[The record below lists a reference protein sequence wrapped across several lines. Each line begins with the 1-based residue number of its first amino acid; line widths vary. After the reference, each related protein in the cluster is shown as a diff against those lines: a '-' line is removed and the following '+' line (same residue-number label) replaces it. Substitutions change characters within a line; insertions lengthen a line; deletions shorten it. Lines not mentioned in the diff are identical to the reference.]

1 MKYLRSIKEKATEAE
16 IIFLSRV
23 SDTLVEQIQDEY
35 RLGDFDNN
43 RWVELFRNLE
53 QNVSEYE
60 RLNIS
65 GEKINSVDKLKNYL
79 EVSRHGY
86 LKEQIIAKNS
96 NLLAPID
103 GFM

>member
-1 MKYLRSIKEKATEAE
+1 LKYLRSIKEKATEAE

-53 QNVSEYE
+53 
-60 RLNIS
+60 
-65 GEKINSVDKLKNYL
+65 
-79 EVSRHGY
+79 
-86 LKEQIIAKNS
+86 
-96 NLLAPID
+96 
-103 GFM
+103 